1 MAADDKHKKRAL
13 IIPIERLEIAE
24 DTIAQQKEL
33 STSVVPA
40 DSKATIVGLGP
51 SFQSASALIRAELE
65 DAPTTI
71 KEGPLDSPAFL
82 VQKPPAEQNLPWAK
96 PATKSEAPTTEPPP
110 VAQKAQ
116 TTKPVPKP
124 DWLQKDPTPKVE
136 TPAKPEPKKPVALT
150 KDSQPIAPNKTK
162 TGLPSSSVAMLGPPA
177 VGKTYYC
184 KGLVQLF
191 LRPERLNLHVENLTA
206 IIRRGER
213 SLPLEGY
220 LERFKTGSRE
230 SPTAPAYGLNL
241 HELLIDWGKEKRKDL
256 SEESG
261 RAAILLNDTA
271 GEIFRNL
278 DENQSL
284 QRYVSS
290 AETIWL
296 LLPAWVL
303 TLCETDVRGQV
314 RSYRRAIR
322 DFTDEVDWMYDHPEY
337 MVGQRRFQ
345 LIWTMGNDPM
355 VRAWGTEMGLY
366 QDWLTTGE
374 ALRDRKF
381 FGMARFVAFQKRLNK
396 FLDHFISSTPELDL
410 LQHGLSRLRKIGT
423 LRHSLI
429 NVIDDLEVDGR
440 AQEGGQE
447 IKENLLHVEA
457 PVLTL
462 LSKTLTFGV

>member
-24 DTIAQQKEL
+24 DTIAQQREAL
-33 STSVVPA
+33 APPSA
-40 DSKATIVGLGP
+40 DSNATIQGLGP
-51 SFQSASALIRAELE
+51 SFQNAAALIRAEL
-65 DAPTTI
+65 DDTP
-71 KEGPLDSPAFL
+71 SPP
-82 VQKPPAEQNLPWAK
+82 KPRPAEPTIITQA
-96 PATKSEAPTTEPPP
+96 PALREPTPAP
-110 VAQKAQ
+110 VAQKP
-116 TTKPVPKP
+116 TTNPVARPE
-124 DWLQKDPTPKVE
+124 WLKRDPTSISKVE
-136 TPAKPEPKKPVALT
+136 ILTDAEVKKRLPPTKDLPPVMPAKPNEGALST
-150 KDSQPIAPNKTK
+150 
-162 TGLPSSSVAMLGPPA
+162 SVAMLGPPA

-206 IIRRGER
+206 IVRRGER

-241 HELLIDWGKEKRKDL
+241 HELLIDWGREKRKNL
-256 SEESG
+256 SEDSG

-303 TLCETDVRGQV
+303 TLCETDVRGQL

-322 DFTDEVDWMYDHPEY
+322 DFTDEVDWMYDHRER
-337 MVGQRRFQ
+337 MIGQRRFQ

-366 QDWLTTGE
+366 QEWLTTGE
-374 ALRDRKF
+374 ALRDRRF
-381 FGMARFVAFQKRLNK
+381 LAMARFVAFQKRLNK
-396 FLDHFISSTPELDL
+396 FLDHYISSTPELDL

-429 NVIDDLEVDGR
+429 NVIDDLEVDGQ

-462 LSKTLTFGV
+462 LSKTLIFGV

>member
-24 DTIAQQKEL
+24 DTIAQQREA
-33 STSVVPA
+33 VAVPP
-40 DSKATIVGLGP
+40 SESNATIRGLGP
-51 SFQSASALIRAELE
+51 SFQNAAALIRAELDE
-65 DAPTTI
+65 APVLAKQSPPLEPTI
-71 KEGPLDSPAFL
+71 IAKQPPPIPKQEQPAPV
-82 VQKPPAEQNLPWAK
+82 VQKSTTSLVARPA
-96 PATKSEAPTTEPPP
+96 
-110 VAQKAQ
+110 
-116 TTKPVPKP
+116 
-124 DWLQKDPTPKVE
+124 WLQKDPTSISKVE
-136 TPAKPEPKKPVALT
+136 IITDAEAKRNLSPTKEQQPTAQVNNKALST
-150 KDSQPIAPNKTK
+150 
-162 TGLPSSSVAMLGPPA
+162 SVAMLGPPA

-206 IIRRGER
+206 IVRRGER

-256 SEESG
+256 SEDSG

-278 DENQSL
+278 DENQAL

-303 TLCETDVRGQV
+303 TLCETDVRGQL

-322 DFTDEVDWMYDHPEY
+322 DFTDEVDWMYDHRER
-337 MVGQRRFQ
+337 MIGQRRFQ

-374 ALRDRKF
+374 ALRDRRF
-381 FGMARFVAFQKRLNK
+381 LGMARFVAFQKRLNK
-396 FLDHFISSTPELDL
+396 FLDHYISTTPELDL

-429 NVIDDLEVDGR
+429 NVIDDLEVDGQ

-462 LSKTLTFGV
+462 LSKTLLFGV